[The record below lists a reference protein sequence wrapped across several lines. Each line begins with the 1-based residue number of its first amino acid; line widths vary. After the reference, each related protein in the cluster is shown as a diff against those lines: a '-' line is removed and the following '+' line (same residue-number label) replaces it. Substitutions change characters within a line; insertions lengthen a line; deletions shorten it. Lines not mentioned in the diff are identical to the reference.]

1 MPPLLTSRALSS
13 LFLSTRS
20 FPSMATPLYTT
31 TASVAPKS
39 RLRGVVFDMDGT
51 LTVPVIDFQ
60 AMYRAVLG
68 EEEYL
73 ALKSRKPFTGIDI
86 LHHIEN
92 WSPDKQ
98 RRAYEIIADFEQQ
111 GLDRLQIMPGAS
123 KLCGFLDSRNIRR
136 GLITRNVKAAVDLFH
151 LRFGITFAPALSR
164 EFRPYKP
171 DPAPLLHI
179 CSTWDVLPN
188 EVMMIG
194 DSLKDDIKA
203 SGLAMNLIQLMSL
216 GCNLS
221 IDDLY
226 FVVVIACGKRAGA
239 FTCLLD
245 ETGRYDTPEF
255 ENVAFKPDYKVSSL
269 AEVYSLLEA
278 NFDLIP

>member
-1 MPPLLTSRALSS
+1 MNELLQ
-13 LFLSTRS
+13 
-20 FPSMATPLYTT
+20 
-31 TASVAPKS
+31 
-39 RLRGVVFDMDGT
+39 
-51 LTVPVIDFQ
+51 Q
-60 AMYRAVLG
+60 A
-68 EEEYL
+68 
-73 ALKSRKPFTGIDI
+73 
-86 LHHIEN
+86 
-92 WSPDKQ
+92 
-98 RRAYEIIADFEQQ
+98 
-111 GLDRLQIMPGAS
+111 GAS

-226 FVVVIACGKRAGA
+226 FVVVVFHYIVGELAEFFLSSFVMHQIWLSFSWYLQIACGKRAGA
-239 FTCLLD
+239 FTCLL
-245 ETGRYDTPEF
+245 EKPEGMT
-255 ENVAFKPDYKVSSL
+255 
-269 AEVYSLLEA
+269 LL
-278 NFDLIP
+278 NLRMLHLSRITRCPLLLKFILYWKRILT